1 MQPKVWRFV
10 GFASAVVG
18 LLCYAL
24 SSSFN
29 YLFGDW
35 NLLKIFLYGVFSFII
50 SLVVLFANIWR
61 QSRSLRFKAHTAYLV
76 LTITSLYSFFFD
88 KVMNGKPDAYSLIS
102 CATFAIM
109 SLSLS
114 RKTQCG
120 FEVDL
125 LYFFLGCLIVQLMKV
140 KLQLFILGAGFSYF
154 VIILRSSFSSVDVL
168 IDNEQPTSLQDE
180 NLVVIDVLSH
190 SPQPAST
197 DIASSMVEQLNNCV
211 KMFQQESSNVI
222 DMVLMQLEEYLSDDS
237 ELTMSDLN
245 LMIDALPLET
255 IDNLNN
261 AAKLMVNVGS
271 MKHLSNVFTSCRTEG
286 LAQRLQRSGFQ
297 KLSLEDIQKKT
308 LFIGFLKK
316 IATID

>member
-1 MQPKVWRFV
+1 
-10 GFASAVVG
+10 
-18 LLCYAL
+18 
-24 SSSFN
+24 
-29 YLFGDW
+29 
-35 NLLKIFLYGVFSFII
+35 
-50 SLVVLFANIWR
+50 
-61 QSRSLRFKAHTAYLV
+61 
-76 LTITSLYSFFFD
+76 
-88 KVMNGKPDAYSLIS
+88 
-102 CATFAIM
+102 
-109 SLSLS
+109 
-114 RKTQCG
+114 
-120 FEVDL
+120 
-125 LYFFLGCLIVQLMKV
+125 
-140 KLQLFILGAGFSYF
+140 
-154 VIILRSSFSSVDVL
+154 
-168 IDNEQPTSLQDE
+168 
-180 NLVVIDVLSH
+180 
-190 SPQPAST
+190 
-197 DIASSMVEQLNNCV
+197 MVEQLNNCV

>member
-1 MQPKVWRFV
+1 MTRILIQIWRWLMHPKVCRFV
-10 GFASAVVG
+10 GFASAVLG

-61 QSRSLRFKAHTAYLV
+61 HSRSLRFKAHSAYC
-76 LTITSLYSFFFD
+76 
-88 KVMNGKPDAYSLIS
+88 LIS
-102 CATFAIM
+102 CAAFAIM
-109 SLSLS
+109 SLSLL
-114 RKTQCG
+114 RQTQCG
-120 FEVDL
+120 FVVDL
-125 LYFFLGCLIVQLMKV
+125 LYIFLGCLIVQLMKV

-154 VIILRSSFSSVDVL
+154 VIILRSSFSFVDVV
-168 IDNEQPTSLQDE
+168 IDNEQPTSFQDE
-180 NLVVIDVLSH
+180 NL
-190 SPQPAST
+190 
-197 DIASSMVEQLNNCV
+197 
-211 KMFQQESSNVI
+211 ESSNVI
-222 DMVLMQLEEYLSDDS
+222 DIVLMQLKEYLSDDS

-245 LMIDALPLET
+245 LLINALPLET

-261 AAKLMVNVGS
+261 AVNLMVNVGS
-271 MKHLSNVFTSCRTEG
+271 MKHLSSVFSSCRTER

-297 KLSLEDIQKKT
+297 KLSLEGIQKKT

-316 IATID
+316 IATIE